1 MSGRYLRP
9 SKTPTTPE
17 RFYGSFRRADPT
29 LGSESLLVL
38 VAHVCLESDD
48 GRAVRAWNVGG
59 AKAKPG
65 GDYDWTFFSTSEIE
79 HGLRVRYTAPPEDR
93 QPLIT
98 AANATFAER
107 VCCFRAFE
115 SLDAAT
121 ADHVRLIR
129 DRFNVAWPHV
139 LTPDP
144 DAYARA
150 LKSARYYTADPDQYA
165 SVLEAKFHRFADESR
180 GWSAAAGWTPPLG
193 AA

>member
-1 MSGRYLRP
+1 MSRYIHP
-9 SKTPTTPE
+9 AKTPTTPE
-17 RFYGSFRRADPT
+17 RFFASFRRAVTT
-29 LGSESLLVL
+29 LGPDSLLVL

-65 GDYDWTFFSTSEIE
+65 GSYDWTFFGTSEVE
-79 HGLRVRYTAPPEDR
+79 HGLRVRYSAPPEDR

-98 AANATFAER
+98 ATNATFAER
-107 VCCFRAFE
+107 VTCFRAFA
-115 SLDAAT
+115 SLDEAT

-129 DRFNVAWPHV
+129 DKFSGAWPHV

-144 DAYARA
+144 DSYARA
-150 LKSARYYTADPDQYA
+150 LKAARYYTADEHQYA
-165 SVLEAKFHRFADESR
+165 SVLKAKHERFQREAQS
-180 GWSAAAGWTPPLG
+180 WSAAVDQPPPD